1 MVVGV
6 LVKLVNGANTLN
18 ADCVAVEIGLLAS
31 DVLLTL
37 ANPTIVAVIP
47 ATVPVNVGLAFGAY
61 VDAAVDVVRY
71 EPRVVVKLVD
81 VI

>member
-1 MVVGV
+1 MVVGT
-6 LVKLVNGANTLN
+6 LVKLVNGANKFN
-18 ADCVAVEIGLLAS
+18 AACVAVEIGLPAS

-47 ATVPVNVGLAFGAY
+47 DTVPVNVGLAFGAY
-61 VDAAVDVVRY
+61 VEAAVDVVRY
-71 EPRVVVKLVD
+71 EPNVVVKLDD